1 MKKEQKLY
9 IDAIHGFTA
18 YSISKAGAWMLI
30 RSKCHE
36 LGLKVPTQD
45 EIIPAIPVRVYGEEI
60 VEQNEKCPFCET
72 GKITSGTWLQTG
84 DTGTPCCWSCYLKA
98 KPLTTK

>member
-1 MKKEQKLY
+1 MKREHNLY
-9 IDAIHGFTA
+9 RDTIHGFTA

-45 EIIPAIPVRVYGEEI
+45 EIIPAIPVRVYGEKI
-60 VEQNEKCPFCET
+60 VEQNDR
-72 GKITSGTWLQTG
+72 KITST
-84 DTGTPCCWSCYLKA
+84 
-98 KPLTTK
+98 